1 MPRTDQALHW
11 QHFIT
16 ITRHHNM
23 PGYATGSVSLICK
36 LLEVNAP
43 SAGPAACGTAGTLH
57 IVGQIVQK
65 LREEE
70 VK

>member
-1 MPRTDQALHW
+1 MPRTDQAHHW

-16 ITRHHNM
+16 ITSHHNM

-43 SAGPAACGTAGTLH
+43 SAGPAARGTAGTLH
-57 IVGQIVQK
+57 IVDQIIQK
-65 LREEE
+65 LRDDE

>member
-1 MPRTDQALHW
+1 
-11 QHFIT
+11 
-16 ITRHHNM
+16 M

-57 IVGQIVQK
+57 PVGQIVQK

>member
-1 MPRTDQALHW
+1 
-11 QHFIT
+11 
-16 ITRHHNM
+16 M

-43 SAGPAACGTAGTLH
+43 SAGPAARGTAGTLH
-57 IVGQIVQK
+57 IVDQIIQK
-65 LREEE
+65 LREDE